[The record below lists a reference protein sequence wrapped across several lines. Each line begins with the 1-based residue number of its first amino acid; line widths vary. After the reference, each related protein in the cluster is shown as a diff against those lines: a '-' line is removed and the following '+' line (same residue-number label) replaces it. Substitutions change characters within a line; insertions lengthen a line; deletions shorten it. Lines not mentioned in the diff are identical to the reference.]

1 MSYFIAQGNFQAMVQ
16 GQVEVEEP
24 RECHGRI
31 TELLIKEES
40 KLQATADGRQTFLWD
55 LSQPCKEAN
64 AQEVY
69 QHGAERSV
77 SDEKMQVSTEVEEQS
92 QG

>member
-40 KLQATADGRQTFLWD
+40 KLQATADGRQTFL
-55 LSQPCKEAN
+55 
-64 AQEVY
+64 
-69 QHGAERSV
+69 
-77 SDEKMQVSTEVEEQS
+77 
-92 QG
+92 